1 MSAITI
7 LLDQWIDDSRR
18 EVAALEIHPDGRAEE
33 MHEAVARG
41 DTEEFK
47 NLVRIV
53 RDKAADEL
61 HWEEEKRRSSQD
73 PHYQPTYF
81 REAVS

>member
-7 LLDQWIDDSRR
+7 LLDQWIDDSCR

-47 NLVRIV
+47 RLVRIV
-53 RDKAADEL
+53 QDKATDEL
-61 HWEEEKRRSSQD
+61 HREEKRRSSQD
-73 PHYQPTYF
+73 PHYLPTYF
-81 REAVS
+81 RATGS